1 MKQILILFLLFF
13 SVNSFSQGGFLVKP
27 SKVEFHL
34 DKGQTASAAITIAN
48 KLDET
53 KQFKIYFGDWLRDSV
68 GGHKYM
74 NPGSN
79 NFSCAKWLKSDQ
91 DFLEVKP
98 GEVKVLN
105 LKLTLPDSAGVIDQM
120 RWAML
125 FIETVDEQKA
135 PTVSKGLQTT
145 IQQTLRMGIH
155 VYETPPSLTNKDVHM
170 LNFDAVADDINKY
183 RIECQNTGDVQLDC
197 KSYLELVNLE
207 SGVKTKLDYPEF
219 PMFPRQKRLLDFSLP
234 STLPKGKYQVLA
246 AVDAGEDVPL
256 EAAEK
261 IISIR

>member
-1 MKQILILFLLFF
+1 MKPVLILFFLFF
-13 SVNSFSQGGFLVKP
+13 SINSFSQGGFLVKP

-34 DKGQTASAAITIAN
+34 GKGQTATAAINVSN
-48 KLDET
+48 KLNEA

-68 GGHKYM
+68 GGHRYM

-79 NFSCAKWLKSDQ
+79 GFSCAGWLKADQ
-91 DFLEVKP
+91 EFIEVKP
-98 GEVKVLN
+98 GEVKVIN
-105 LKLTLPDSAGVIDQM
+105 LKLTLPDSAGAVDQM

-135 PTVSKGLQTT
+135 PAVSKGLQAMV
-145 IQQTLRMGIH
+145 QQTLRMGIH
-155 VYETPPSLTNKDVHM
+155 VYQTPPSLINKDVRM
-170 LNFDAVADDINKY
+170 LSFDSIAGVNSY
-183 RIECQNTGDVQLDC
+183 RIECQNTGDLQLEC

-219 PMFPRQKRLLDFSLP
+219 PMFPRQKRLLDFTLP

-261 IISIR
+261 IISIH